1 MTRKHWGQFILVGF
15 LWGVP
20 YLFMRVA
27 VREFDPSVVVFGRVV
42 IGAAILF
49 PIAISRGVVRVTL
62 AGFKWIL
69 VYAILE
75 MCGPW
80 YLITHAEQKVN
91 SGLAGLLV
99 ATVPIWSTIY
109 SSMAGDKTVWHAK
122 RLLGIIMGFSGLV
135 LIVGIETLSGA
146 ADTLSIFQLILAAI
160 LYSTAM
166 AIILHKMP
174 NGDGVAINA
183 IAMAITAVIFAPT
196 ALTNWPRSTPSISA
210 LRSLFG
216 LGILST
222 GLAFMVYFKL
232 VREIG
237 QARGSLVTYLNTAF
251 AVVLGVVILRE
262 PLTIGILTGLPLV
275 LTGSY
280 LASRKS
286 SRNLA
291 TP

>member
-1 MTRKHWGQFILVGF
+1 MTRKHLGQFIFVGF

-27 VREFDPSVVVFGRVV
+27 VREFDPSIVVFGRVV

-49 PIAISRGVVRVTL
+49 PIAIRRGVVKQTL
-62 AGFKWIL
+62 RGFKWIL
-69 VYAILE
+69 AYAIFE

-80 YLITHAEQKVN
+80 YLITHAETKIN

-109 SSMAGDKTVWHAK
+109 SSLAGDKTVWHAK
-122 RLLGIIMGFSGLV
+122 RLMGIIIGFIGLV
-135 LIVGIETLSGA
+135 LIVGIETISGS
-146 ADTLSIFQLILAAI
+146 ADAFSVFQTVLAAI

-166 AIILHKMP
+166 AIILKGMP

-183 IAMAITAVIFAPT
+183 IAMAITAIIFAPA
-196 ALTNWPRSTPSISA
+196 ALTNLPTEMPSLNA
-210 LRSLFG
+210 TASLIG
-216 LGILST
+216 LGVLST
-222 GLAFMVYFKL
+222 GVAFMIYFTLIK
-232 VREIG
+232 EIG

-251 AVVLGVVILRE
+251 AVVLGVIILGE

-275 LTGSY
+275 LLGSY
-280 LASRKS
+280 FASRKT
-286 SRNLA
+286 A
-291 TP
+291 TA

>member
-1 MTRKHWGQFILVGF
+1 MTRKHLGQFIFVGF

-49 PIAISRGVVRVTL
+49 PIAIRRGVVKQTL
-62 AGFKWIL
+62 RGFKWIL
-69 VYAILE
+69 AYAIFE

-80 YLITHAEQKVN
+80 YLITHAETKIN

-109 SSMAGDKTVWHAK
+109 SSLAGDKTVWHAK
-122 RLLGIIMGFSGLV
+122 RLMGIIIGFIGLV
-135 LIVGIETLSGA
+135 LIVGIETISGA
-146 ADTLSIFQLILAAI
+146 ADPFSVFQMVLAAI

-166 AIILHKMP
+166 AIILKGMP

-183 IAMAITAVIFAPT
+183 IAMAITAIIFAPA
-196 ALTNWPRSTPSISA
+196 ALTSLPTEMPSLNA
-210 LRSLFG
+210 TASLIG
-216 LGILST
+216 LGVLST
-222 GLAFMVYFKL
+222 GWAFLIYFTLIK
-232 VREIG
+232 EIG

-251 AVVLGVVILRE
+251 AVVLGVIILGE

-275 LTGSY
+275 LLGSY
-280 LASRKS
+280 FASRKPVTS
-286 SRNLA
+286 S
-291 TP
+291 

>member
-1 MTRKHWGQFILVGF
+1 MTRKHLGQFIFVGF

-49 PIAISRGVVRVTL
+49 PIAIRRGVVTETL
-62 AGFKWIL
+62 RGFKWIL
-69 VYAILE
+69 AYAIFE

-80 YLITHAEQKVN
+80 YLITHAETKIN

-109 SSMAGDKTVWHAK
+109 SSLAGDKTVWHAK
-122 RLLGIIMGFSGLV
+122 RLMGIIIGFIGLV
-135 LIVGIETLSGA
+135 LIVGIETISGS
-146 ADTLSIFQLILAAI
+146 ADAFSVFQTVLAAI

-166 AIILHKMP
+166 AIILKGMP

-183 IAMAITAVIFAPT
+183 IAMAITAIIFAPA
-196 ALTNWPRSTPSISA
+196 ALTSLPTEMPSLNA
-210 LRSLFG
+210 TASLIG
-216 LGILST
+216 LGVLST
-222 GLAFMVYFKL
+222 GVAFMIYFTLIK
-232 VREIG
+232 EIG

-251 AVVLGVVILRE
+251 AVVLGVIILGE

-275 LTGSY
+275 LLGSY
-280 LASRKS
+280 FASRKPVT
-286 SRNLA
+286 A
-291 TP
+291 

>member
-1 MTRKHWGQFILVGF
+1 MTRKHLGQFVLVGF

-27 VREFDPSVVVFGRVV
+27 VREWDPSMVVFGRVV

-49 PIAISRGVVRVTL
+49 PIAIRRGVVKVTL
-62 AGFKWIL
+62 RGFKWIL

-80 YLITHAEQKVN
+80 YLITHAETKIN

-109 SSMAGDKTVWHAK
+109 SSLAGDKTVWHAK
-122 RLLGIIMGFSGLV
+122 RLMGIIVGFIGLV
-135 LIVGIETLSGA
+135 LIVGIETISGA
-146 ADTLSIFQLILAAI
+146 ADAFSVFQTVLAAI

-166 AIILHKMP
+166 AVILRGMP

-183 IAMAITAVIFAPT
+183 IAMIITAIIFAPAALSNLPDQMPSFNAT
-196 ALTNWPRSTPSISA
+196 A
-210 LRSLFG
+210 SLIG
-216 LGILST
+216 LGVLST
-222 GLAFMVYFKL
+222 GLAFMIYFGL
-232 VREIG
+232 VKEIG

-251 AVVLGVVILRE
+251 AVILGVLILGE
-262 PLTIGILTGLPLV
+262 PLTVGILTGLPLV
-275 LTGSY
+275 LLGSY
-280 LASRKS
+280 FASRKS
-286 SRNLA
+286 V

>member
-1 MTRKHWGQFILVGF
+1 MTRKHLGQFIFVGF

-49 PIAISRGVVRVTL
+49 PIAIRRGVVKQTL
-62 AGFKWIL
+62 RGFKWIL
-69 VYAILE
+69 AYAIFE

-80 YLITHAEQKVN
+80 YLITHAETKIN

-109 SSMAGDKTVWHAK
+109 SSLAGDKTVWHAK
-122 RLLGIIMGFSGLV
+122 RLMGIIIGFIGLV
-135 LIVGIETLSGA
+135 LIVGIETISGA
-146 ADTLSIFQLILAAI
+146 ADPFSVFQMILAAI

-166 AIILHKMP
+166 AIILKGMP
-174 NGDGVAINA
+174 NGDGVAIHA
-183 IAMAITAVIFAPT
+183 IAMAITAIIFAPA
-196 ALTNWPRSTPSISA
+196 ALTSLPTEMPSLNA
-210 LRSLFG
+210 TASLIG
-216 LGILST
+216 LGVLST
-222 GLAFMVYFKL
+222 GWAFLIYFTLIK
-232 VREIG
+232 EIG

-251 AVVLGVVILRE
+251 AVVLGVIILGE

-275 LTGSY
+275 LLGSY
-280 LASRKS
+280 FASRKPVTS
-286 SRNLA
+286 S
-291 TP
+291 

>member
-1 MTRKHWGQFILVGF
+1 MTRKHLGQFIFVGF

-49 PIAISRGVVRVTL
+49 PIAIRRGVVKETL
-62 AGFKWIL
+62 RGFKWIL
-69 VYAILE
+69 AYAIFE

-80 YLITHAEQKVN
+80 YLITHAETKIS

-109 SSMAGDKTVWHAK
+109 SSLAGDKTVWHAK
-122 RLLGIIMGFSGLV
+122 RLMGIIIGFIGLV
-135 LIVGIETLSGA
+135 LIVGIETISGS
-146 ADTLSIFQLILAAI
+146 ADAFSVFQTVLAAI

-166 AIILHKMP
+166 AIILKGMP

-183 IAMAITAVIFAPT
+183 IAMAITAIIFAPA
-196 ALTNWPRSTPSISA
+196 ALTSLPTEMPSLNA
-210 LRSLFG
+210 TASLIG
-216 LGILST
+216 LGVLST
-222 GLAFMVYFKL
+222 GVAFMIYFTLIK
-232 VREIG
+232 EIG

-251 AVVLGVVILRE
+251 AVVLGVIILGE

-275 LTGSY
+275 LLGSY
-280 LASRKS
+280 FASRKPVT
-286 SRNLA
+286 A
-291 TP
+291 

>member
-1 MTRKHWGQFILVGF
+1 MTRKHLGQFILVGF

-27 VREFDPSVVVFGRVV
+27 VREWDPSIVVFGRVV

-49 PIAISRGVVRVTL
+49 PIAIRRGVVKVTL
-62 AGFKWIL
+62 RGFKWIL
-69 VYAILE
+69 AYAILE

-80 YLITHAEQKVN
+80 YLITHAETKIN

-109 SSMAGDKTVWHAK
+109 SSLAGDKTVWHAK
-122 RLLGIIMGFSGLV
+122 RLMGIIIGFIGLV
-135 LIVGIETLSGA
+135 LIVGIETISGA
-146 ADTLSIFQLILAAI
+146 ADAFSVFQTVLAAI

-166 AIILHKMP
+166 AVILKGMP

-183 IAMAITAVIFAPT
+183 IAMIITAIIFAPAALSNLPDQMPSFNAT
-196 ALTNWPRSTPSISA
+196 A
-210 LRSLFG
+210 SLIG
-216 LGILST
+216 LGVLST
-222 GLAFMVYFKL
+222 GLAFMIYFGL
-232 VREIG
+232 VKEIG

-251 AVVLGVVILRE
+251 AVVLGVLILGE
-262 PLTIGILTGLPLV
+262 PLTVGIVTGLPLV
-275 LTGSY
+275 LLGSY
-280 LASRKS
+280 FASRKS
-286 SRNLA
+286 V

>member
-1 MTRKHWGQFILVGF
+1 MTRKHLSQFILVGF

-27 VREFDPSVVVFGRVV
+27 VREWDPSVVVFGRVV

-49 PIAISRGVVRVTL
+49 PIAIKRGVVKETIR
-62 AGFKWIL
+62 GFKWIL

-80 YLITHAEQKVN
+80 YLITHAETKIN

-109 SSMAGDKTVWHAK
+109 SSLAGDKTVWHAK
-122 RLLGIIMGFSGLV
+122 RLMGIVIGFIGLI
-135 LIVGIETLSGA
+135 LIVGIETISGA
-146 ADTLSIFQLILAAI
+146 ADAFSVFQTVLAAI

-166 AIILHKMP
+166 AVILRGMP

-183 IAMAITAVIFAPT
+183 IAMIITAIIFAPT
-196 ALTNWPRSTPSISA
+196 ALSNLPDQMPTFNATA
-210 LRSLFG
+210 SLIG
-216 LGILST
+216 LGVLST
-222 GLAFMVYFKL
+222 GLAFMIYFGL
-232 VREIG
+232 VKEIG

-251 AVVLGVVILRE
+251 AVVLGVVVLGE
-262 PLTIGILTGLPLV
+262 PLTIGIITGLPLV
-275 LTGSY
+275 LLGSY
-280 LASRKS
+280 FASRKS
-286 SRNLA
+286 V

>member
-1 MTRKHWGQFILVGF
+1 MTRKHLGQFILVGF

-27 VREFDPSVVVFGRVV
+27 VREWDPSIVVFGRVV

-49 PIAISRGVVRVTL
+49 PIAIRRGVVKVTL
-62 AGFKWIL
+62 RGFKWIL
-69 VYAILE
+69 AYAILE

-80 YLITHAEQKVN
+80 YLITHAETKIN

-109 SSMAGDKTVWHAK
+109 SSLAGDKTVWHAK
-122 RLLGIIMGFSGLV
+122 RLMGIIIGFIGLV
-135 LIVGIETLSGA
+135 LIVGIETISGA
-146 ADTLSIFQLILAAI
+146 ADAFSVFQTVLAAI

-166 AIILHKMP
+166 AVILKGMP

-183 IAMAITAVIFAPT
+183 IAMIITAIIFAPAALSNLPDQMPSFNAT
-196 ALTNWPRSTPSISA
+196 A
-210 LRSLFG
+210 SLIG
-216 LGILST
+216 LGVLST
-222 GLAFMVYFKL
+222 GLAFMIYFGL
-232 VREIG
+232 VKEIG

-251 AVVLGVVILRE
+251 AVVLGVVILGE
-262 PLTIGILTGLPLV
+262 PLTIGIVTGLPLV
-275 LTGSY
+275 LLGSY
-280 LASRKS
+280 FASRKS
-286 SRNLA
+286 I

>member
-1 MTRKHWGQFILVGF
+1 MTRKHLGQFILVGF

-27 VREFDPSVVVFGRVV
+27 VREWDPSIVVFGRVV
-42 IGAAILF
+42 IGAAILL
-49 PIAISRGVVRVTL
+49 PIAIKRGVVKETL
-62 AGFKWIL
+62 RGFKWIF

-80 YLITHAEQKVN
+80 YLITHAETKIN

-109 SSMAGDKTVWHAK
+109 SSLAGDKTVWHAK
-122 RLLGIIMGFSGLV
+122 RLLGIIVGFIGLV
-135 LIVGIETLSGA
+135 LIVGIETISGA
-146 ADTLSIFQLILAAI
+146 ADALSVFQTVLAAI

-166 AIILHKMP
+166 AVILRGMP

-183 IAMAITAVIFAPT
+183 IAMIITAIIFAPAALSNLPAQMPSFNAT
-196 ALTNWPRSTPSISA
+196 A
-210 LRSLFG
+210 SLIG
-216 LGILST
+216 LGVLST
-222 GLAFMVYFKL
+222 GLAFMIYFGL

-251 AVVLGVVILRE
+251 AVVLGVVILGE
-262 PLTIGILTGLPLV
+262 PLTIGIVTGLPLV
-275 LTGSY
+275 LLGSY
-280 LASRKS
+280 FASRKS
-286 SRNLA
+286 V

>member
-1 MTRKHWGQFILVGF
+1 MTRKHLGQFIFVGF

-49 PIAISRGVVRVTL
+49 PIAIRRGVVKQTL
-62 AGFKWIL
+62 RGFKWIL
-69 VYAILE
+69 AYAIFE

-80 YLITHAEQKVN
+80 YLITHAETKIN

-109 SSMAGDKTVWHAK
+109 SSLAGDKTVWHAK
-122 RLLGIIMGFSGLV
+122 RLMGIIIGFIGLL
-135 LIVGIETLSGA
+135 LIVGIETISGA
-146 ADTLSIFQLILAAI
+146 ADPFSVFQMILAAI

-166 AIILHKMP
+166 AIILKGMP

-183 IAMAITAVIFAPT
+183 IAMAITAIIFAPA
-196 ALTNWPRSTPSISA
+196 ALTSLPTEMPSLNA
-210 LRSLFG
+210 TASLIG
-216 LGILST
+216 LGVLST
-222 GLAFMVYFKL
+222 GWAFLIYFTLIK
-232 VREIG
+232 EIG

-251 AVVLGVVILRE
+251 AVVLGVIILGE

-275 LTGSY
+275 LLGSY
-280 LASRKS
+280 FASRKPVTS
-286 SRNLA
+286 S
-291 TP
+291 

>member
-1 MTRKHWGQFILVGF
+1 MTRKHLGQFIFVGF

-49 PIAISRGVVRVTL
+49 PIAIRRGVVKQTL
-62 AGFKWIL
+62 RGFKWIL
-69 VYAILE
+69 AYAIFE

-80 YLITHAEQKVN
+80 YLITHAETKIN

-109 SSMAGDKTVWHAK
+109 SSLAGDKTVWHAK
-122 RLLGIIMGFSGLV
+122 RLMGIIIGFIGLV
-135 LIVGIETLSGA
+135 LIVGIETISGA
-146 ADTLSIFQLILAAI
+146 ADPFSVFQMILAAI

-166 AIILHKMP
+166 AIILKGMP

-183 IAMAITAVIFAPT
+183 IAMAITAIIFAPA
-196 ALTNWPRSTPSISA
+196 ALTSLPTEMPSLNA
-210 LRSLFG
+210 TASLIG
-216 LGILST
+216 LGVLST
-222 GLAFMVYFKL
+222 GWAFLIYFTLIK
-232 VREIG
+232 EIG

-251 AVVLGVVILRE
+251 AVVLGVIILGE

-275 LTGSY
+275 LLGSY
-280 LASRKS
+280 FASRKPVTS
-286 SRNLA
+286 S
-291 TP
+291 

>member
-1 MTRKHWGQFILVGF
+1 MTRKHLGQFILVGF

-27 VREFDPSVVVFGRVV
+27 VREWDPSVVVFGRVV

-49 PIAISRGVVRVTL
+49 PIAVKRGVVKDSLR
-62 AGFKWIL
+62 GFKWIL

-80 YLITHAEQKVN
+80 YLITHAETKIN

-109 SSMAGDKTVWHAK
+109 SSLAGDKTVWHAK
-122 RLLGIIMGFSGLV
+122 RLMGIVIGFVGLI
-135 LIVGIETLSGA
+135 LIVGIETISGA
-146 ADTLSIFQLILAAI
+146 ADAFSVFQTVLAAI

-166 AIILHKMP
+166 AIILRGMP

-183 IAMAITAVIFAPT
+183 IAMIITAIIFAQA
-196 ALTNWPRSTPSISA
+196 ALTNLPEQMPSFNA
-210 LRSLFG
+210 TASLIG
-216 LGILST
+216 LGVLST
-222 GLAFMVYFKL
+222 GLAFMIYFGLIK
-232 VREIG
+232 EIG

-251 AVVLGVVILRE
+251 AVVLGVLILGE
-262 PLTIGILTGLPLV
+262 PLTIGIVTGLPLV
-275 LTGSY
+275 LLGSY
-280 LASRKS
+280 FASRKS
-286 SRNLA
+286 V

>member
-1 MTRKHWGQFILVGF
+1 MTRKHLGQFIFVGF

-49 PIAISRGVVRVTL
+49 PIAIRRGVVKQTL
-62 AGFKWIL
+62 RGFKWIL
-69 VYAILE
+69 AYAIFE

-80 YLITHAEQKVN
+80 YLITHAETKIN

-109 SSMAGDKTVWHAK
+109 SSLAGDKTVWHAK
-122 RLLGIIMGFSGLV
+122 RLMGIIIGFIGLL
-135 LIVGIETLSGA
+135 LIVGIETISGA
-146 ADTLSIFQLILAAI
+146 ADPFSVFQMVLAAI

-166 AIILHKMP
+166 AIILKGMP

-183 IAMAITAVIFAPT
+183 IAMAITAIIFAPA
-196 ALTNWPRSTPSISA
+196 ALTSLPTEMPSLNA
-210 LRSLFG
+210 TASLIG
-216 LGILST
+216 LGVLST
-222 GLAFMVYFKL
+222 GWAFLIYFTLIK
-232 VREIG
+232 EIG

-251 AVVLGVVILRE
+251 AVVLGVIILGE

-275 LTGSY
+275 LLGSY
-280 LASRKS
+280 FASRKPVTS
-286 SRNLA
+286 S
-291 TP
+291 

>member
-1 MTRKHWGQFILVGF
+1 MTRKHLGQFILVGF

-27 VREFDPSVVVFGRVV
+27 VREWDPSVVVFGRVV

-49 PIAISRGVVRVTL
+49 PIAIKRGVVKDSLR
-62 AGFKWIL
+62 GFKWIL
-69 VYAILE
+69 VYAVLE

-80 YLITHAEQKVN
+80 YLITHAETKIN

-109 SSMAGDKTVWHAK
+109 SSLAGDKTVWHAK
-122 RLLGIIMGFSGLV
+122 RLMGIVIGFVGLI
-135 LIVGIETLSGA
+135 LIVGIETISGA
-146 ADTLSIFQLILAAI
+146 ADAFSVFQTVLAAI

-166 AIILHKMP
+166 AIILRGMP

-183 IAMAITAVIFAPT
+183 IAMIITAIIFAPAALSNLPEQMPSFNAT
-196 ALTNWPRSTPSISA
+196 A
-210 LRSLFG
+210 SLIG
-216 LGILST
+216 LGVLST
-222 GLAFMVYFKL
+222 GLAFMIYFGLIK
-232 VREIG
+232 VIG

-251 AVVLGVVILRE
+251 AVVLGVVILGE
-262 PLTIGILTGLPLV
+262 PLTIGIVTGLPLV
-275 LTGSY
+275 LLGSY
-280 LASRKS
+280 FASRKS
-286 SRNLA
+286 V